1 MKIID
6 VYSKMR
12 DSLKEDNPLK
22 TLCNKD
28 TTEIFDAV
36 YSPYSRRGQHYV
48 EYKFISP
55 EWNRT
60 MFFDLS
66 KICSTE
72 IMFTRKS
79 NALRFVKLVNVEG
92 DYKCDGNYVDLTEKT
107 IVDSQYQKQ
116 LNFIQN
122 GN

>member
-6 VYSKMR
+6 VYSKMS

-72 IMFTRKS
+72 IIFTRKS

-92 DYKCDGNYVDLTEKT
+92 DYKCDGNIEMVVNRLLL
-107 IVDSQYQKQ
+107 Q
-116 LNFIQN
+116 LCRSN
-122 GN
+122 

>member
-6 VYSKMR
+6 VYSKMS

-22 TLCNKD
+22 TICNKD

-72 IMFTRKS
+72 IIFTRKS
-79 NALRFVKLVNVEG
+79 NALRFVKLVNAEG
-92 DYKCDGNYVDLTEKT
+92 EYIDTEKR
-107 IVDSQYQKQ
+107 IVDSHKWYIFYTQKQ

>member
-72 IMFTRKS
+72 IIFTRKS
-79 NALRFVKLVNVEG
+79 NALRFVKLVNAEG
-92 DYKCDGNYVDLTEKT
+92 EYIDTEKR
-107 IVDSQYQKQ
+107 IVDSHKWDIFYTQKQ